1 MKKYLSF
8 DIGGTELKYGILD
21 RSGHLLSKDSVST
34 DRRDRPSFINQ
45 MLEIAAGYKD
55 EIRGICICA
64 PGKIDIH
71 KKIIHFGGTLP
82 FLDGVN
88 MQKELGDKFG
98 VPVGLENDA
107 KAATLAEMWLGELK
121 NTGNGV
127 MLTLGSEL
135 GGGIIVHHQLL
146 HGSHYQAGEVSF
158 FPFKRNAKSWS
169 DFTGQ
174 QCSAVNMI
182 VKVNTALGIN
192 DKYDGRAAFAAINA
206 HDHKAWPIFAKFCT
220 DLAYTILTIQA
231 ILDGEKIVIA
241 GGISAQPIVLKT
253 INEAYDELTGKI
265 YRLQH
270 EFTRPEIVRARFG
283 SEANLY
289 GALYALLLESSGQI
303 EWTNIR

>member
-1 MKKYLSF
+1 MKKYLAF

-21 RSGHLLSKDSVST
+21 HSGHLIMKNSVST
-34 DRRDRPSFINQ
+34 DRRDRKSFINQ
-45 MLEIAAGYKD
+45 MLDIADSYQD
-55 EIRGICICA
+55 DIRGICICA

-71 KKIIHFGGTLP
+71 QKVIHFGGTLP

-88 MQKELGDKFG
+88 MQKEVGDKFG

-121 NTGNGV
+121 STGNGA

-158 FPFKRNAKSWS
+158 LPFKHQAKNWG

-206 HDHKAWPIFAKFCT
+206 HDPKAWPLFVKFCRS
-220 DLAYTILTIQA
+220 LAYTILTIQA

-253 INEAYDELTGKI
+253 INAAYDELTTKI

-289 GALYALLLESSGQI
+289 GSLYALFLETSGQI
-303 EWTNIR
+303 EWTNNR

>member
-182 VKVNTALGIN
+182 VKVNTALGVN

-206 HDHKAWPIFAKFCT
+206 HDPKAWPIFAKFCT

-253 INEAYDELTGKI
+253 INEAYDELTDKI

-270 EFTRPEIVRARFG
+270 EFTRPKIVRARFG